1 MTLPI
6 PVNNPKILLVINEE
20 CEEIKKIMKETAD
33 EVIKKSSD
41 EAKIALKIS
50 ADAFIEET
58 VPLVTL
64 PSKISVEQS
73 SPESL
78 TPIINKSI
86 DTYVETVSKKIVHR
100 SIDRFVDSGM
110 KQAVDSSSNTSVE
123 TTQSILSR
131 TYNYIQSWFV

>member
-1 MTLPI
+1 
-6 PVNNPKILLVINEE
+6 
-20 CEEIKKIMKETAD
+20 MKATAD

-58 VPLVTL
+58 APLVTL
-64 PSKISVEQS
+64 PSKISIEES
-73 SPESL
+73 SSEPL

-86 DTYVETVSKKIVHR
+86 DTYVETVSKKIAHG

-110 KQAVDSSSNTSVE
+110 KQAVDSSIDTSVN
-123 TTQSILSR
+123 TAQSILSR